1 MLASTL
7 TSLFPIVSF
16 FLGASHKQTTHTLFQ
31 MVILVS
37 LLQILLPAHLKCR
50 SWALYDA
57 CVLKDMMVTELDMVP
72 SLVELTDLALDLIR
86 TAGVQGYS
94 RGLWFGITHCQ

>member
-1 MLASTL
+1 
-7 TSLFPIVSF
+7 
-16 FLGASHKQTTHTLFQ
+16 
-31 MVILVS
+31 MVVLVS
-37 LLQILLPAHLKCR
+37 LLQILLHAHLECR

-57 CVLKDMMVTELDMVP
+57 CVLKDTLVTELDMVP

-86 TAGVQGYS
+86 PACIQGYS